1 MASIAAH
8 TVYATAGFRMR
19 CSSRFTGS
27 EPAVHGLAPIVP
39 HLFHNLPLLSS
50 PAFTPVS
57 NSAAR
62 RQRHVRVN
70 NLLGVVTLL
79 RSGRGSNRRPVDRK
93 SDHHA
98 IRRGA
103 RHRDRCAVTQLTTHA
118 TVSSLLSTLS
128 QSLCVYRRRSN
139 NSRRYSLPPPL
150 SAAGGPLSTRVCLS
164 VCLSISRVAR
174 KVAGGFS

>member
-8 TVYATAGFRMR
+8 TVYPTAGFRMW

-57 NSAAR
+57 NSTAR

-79 RSGRGSNRRPVDRK
+79 RSGRGSNRRPVDCK

-98 IRRGA
+98 TP
-103 RHRDRCAVTQLTTHA
+103 RCQASRQVRCDA
-118 TVSSLLSTLS
+118 TDDACNCRLIIIYT
-128 QSLCVYRRRSN
+128 LCVYRRRSN
-139 NSRRYSLPPPL
+139 NSRRYSLPQPL
-150 SAAGGPLSTRVCLS
+150 SAAGGPLSSRVCLS

>member
-8 TVYATAGFRMR
+8 TVYPTAGFRMR

-57 NSAAR
+57 NSTAR

-79 RSGRGSNRRPVDRK
+79 RSGRGSNRRPVDCK

-98 IRRGA
+98 TP
-103 RHRDRCAVTQLTTHA
+103 RCQASRQVRCDATDDACDCQLIIIYTLS
-118 TVSSLLSTLS
+118 VSLCLPSTIKQQPSLLIT
-128 QSLCVYRRRSN
+128 
-139 NSRRYSLPPPL
+139 
-150 SAAGGPLSTRVCLS
+150 SATFGGRGSSVDPCLS
-164 VCLSISRVAR
+164 VCLFVY
-174 KVAGGFS
+174 